1 MSILA
6 LCGNPENST
15 KENKKTPIQDSLC
28 KDFPMRASASSQLE
42 NDRELGYVDASSN
55 QNVET
60 KKSFSNFPFEVDL
73 NLVRKVMAEAL
84 GTFMLMFCICGI
96 IGNMQFMGIKAGLM
110 EYAATA
116 GLTVMVIVFSI
127 GSISGAHVNP
137 AATIAFAAVGPFP
150 WSKVPLYILGQVG
163 GSVLATYA
171 GRLVYGVKAD
181 VMMTRP
187 LHGAT
192 SAFWV
197 ELVATFIILFLT
209 TALFNQQESI
219 QQLSGF
225 VVGLTICLGVLITGP
240 VSGGSM
246 NPARS
251 LGPAL
256 VSWRFDDHLW
266 IYIVAPTIG
275 AILGV
280 FVYRVLRT
288 QGV

>member
-1 MSILA
+1 M
-6 LCGNPENST
+6 
-15 KENKKTPIQDSLC
+15 KTPFQDSLC
-28 KDFPMRASASSQLE
+28 KDFPMRASASSQIE
-42 NDRELGYVDASSN
+42 NDRELGHVDASSN

-60 KKSFSNFPFEVDL
+60 KKSFSNFPFE
-73 NLVRKVMAEAL
+73 VMAEAL

-116 GLTVMVIVFSI
+116 GLTVMVIIFSI

-171 GRLVYGVKAD
+171 GRLVYGVKTE

-187 LHGAT
+187 LHGVT

-209 TALFNQQESI
+209 TALFNQQESVRK
-219 QQLSGF
+219 LLYLATVSSTDHPH
-225 VVGLTICLGVLITGP
+225 VVHLHWMQFLGCSIDDTHYNPYLIP
-240 VSGGSM
+240 DKQ
-246 NPARS
+246 N
-251 LGPAL
+251 
-256 VSWRFDDHLW
+256 
-266 IYIVAPTIG
+266 
-275 AILGV
+275 AIIS
-280 FVYRVLRT
+280 
-288 QGV
+288 

>member
-1 MSILA
+1 M
-6 LCGNPENST
+6 
-15 KENKKTPIQDSLC
+15 KTPLQDSLC
-28 KDFPMRASASSQLE
+28 KGFPMRASASNQVE
-42 NDRELGYVDASSN
+42 NNRELGYVDASID
-55 QNVET
+55 QNVEM

-73 NLVRKVMAEAL
+73 NLVRKVMAEML

-150 WSKVPLYILGQVG
+150 WSTVPLYILGQVG

-171 GRLVYGVKAD
+171 GRLVYGVEAD

-197 ELVATFIILFLT
+197 EFIATFIVLFLT
-209 TALFNQQESI
+209 TALFNQQE
-219 QQLSGF
+219 F
-225 VVGLTICLGVLITGP
+225 VRKILYLAKVPSPLFDARR
-240 VSGGSM
+240 VSCIWD
-246 NPARS
+246 A
-251 LGPAL
+251 
-256 VSWRFDDHLW
+256 D
-266 IYIVAPTIG
+266 
-275 AILGV
+275 
-280 FVYRVLRT
+280 
-288 QGV
+288 